1 MAGKQP
7 SIYAALVGFVLLAG
21 YAAVGILQVLVW
33 NPLAAVPGATLDEI
47 RADMERA
54 NETLGAPLVLTWAVA
69 GALLAAAVVVATLLR
84 PTTVKN
90 AIVLDLLLLVLA
102 APSHWIASFPAGM
115 GIADAFGL
123 SGEDHAPWGRVLYA
137 TSAVALVALVLV
149 LAWTRRLAKV
159 RT

>member
-1 MAGKQP
+1 
-7 SIYAALVGFVLLAG
+7 
-21 YAAVGILQVLVW
+21 LQVLVW

-137 TSAVALVALVLV
+137 TSAVALVALALV
-149 LAWTRRLAKV
+149 LAWTRRPARV